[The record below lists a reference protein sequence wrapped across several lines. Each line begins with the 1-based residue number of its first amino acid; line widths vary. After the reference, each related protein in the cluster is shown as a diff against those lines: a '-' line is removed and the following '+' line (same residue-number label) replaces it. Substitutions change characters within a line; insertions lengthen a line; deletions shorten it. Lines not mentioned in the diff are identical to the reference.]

1 MKKVSGRAIFP
12 LILAIVLLAGTV
24 LLCVRYFVKAGEWVT
39 FSGSP
44 HVYTGVNLDGGIV
57 TDRDGTLLLDSTDG
71 RTYSADAVTRT
82 ATMHLLGDRYGYIQA
97 PLLGSFAD
105 DMIGFDKINGLYGAE
120 GTEANA
126 ALTLSAAAQTAAYQA
141 LGNYHGTVGVYNYK
155 TGEIL
160 CAVTSP
166 SYDPDNMPDVD
177 ADTSGAYEGVY
188 VNRFF
193 QAAYTPGSIFKI
205 VTLAAAIET
214 VPDWESLTFTCEGK
228 TIIGGQ
234 EIICE
239 GVHGTITLKQALA
252 HSCNV
257 AFGELA
263 GKVGTKA
270 LMEYAEKLG
279 LSESFEC
286 DGIPVKAGTVDLKD
300 ADAGDLA
307 WAGIGQYTD
316 QVNAL
321 TFMRAMGRI
330 AGGGTGAEPYL
341 MAKITRGEKT
351 AYEAKTETSS
361 RALKAETAAKLTE
374 YLRNNVATMYGDWQ
388 FGGLNVCAKSGTAEH
403 EGETA
408 DAMFAGFCVD
418 ENCPLAFV
426 VFVENGGSGQRSG
439 RADRRKGF
447 AGLRCGNQQINWGLT
462 NAAVLCM
469 IMGLFREVTRNG
481 PGFDRRLISG
491 VVSKWS

>member
-24 LLCVRYFVKAGEWVT
+24 LLCVRYFAKADEWVT

-44 HVYTGVNLDGGIV
+44 HVYTGVNLDGGVV

-177 ADTSGAYEGVY
+177 ADTSGAYDGVY

-374 YLRNNVATMYGDWQ
+374 YLRNNVATMYGDGQ

-426 VFVENGGSGQRSG
+426 VFVENGGSGS
-439 RADRRKGF
+439 AV
-447 AGLRCGNQQINWGLT
+447 
-462 NAAVLCM
+462 AAPIAAKVLQVCAAE
-469 IMGLFREVTRNG
+469 LQ
-481 PGFDRRLISG
+481 
-491 VVSKWS
+491 

>member
-24 LLCVRYFVKAGEWVT
+24 LLCVRYFAKADEWVT

-44 HVYTGVNLDGGIV
+44 HVYTGVNLDGGV
-57 TDRDGTLLLDSTDG
+57 VYDRDGTLLLDSTDG

-177 ADTSGAYEGVY
+177 ADTSGAYDGVY

-214 VPDWESLTFTCEGK
+214 VPDWENLTFTCEGK

-351 AYEAKTETSS
+351 AYEAKSETSS

-426 VFVENGGSGQRSG
+426 VFVENGGSGSAVAAPIAAKVLQVC
-439 RADRRKGF
+439 A
-447 AGLRCGNQQINWGLT
+447 AAIN
-462 NAAVLCM
+462 
-469 IMGLFREVTRNG
+469 R
-481 PGFDRRLISG
+481 
-491 VVSKWS
+491 

>member
-24 LLCVRYFVKAGEWVT
+24 LLCVRYFAKADGWVT

-44 HVYTGVNLDGGIV
+44 HVYTGVNLDGGVV

-177 ADTSGAYEGVY
+177 ADTSGAYDGVY

-361 RALKAETAAKLTE
+361 RALKAETAAKMTE
-374 YLRNNVATMYGDWQ
+374 YLRNNVATIYGDGQ
-388 FGGLNVCAKSGTAEH
+388 FSGLNVCAKSGTAEH

-426 VFVENGGSGQRSG
+426 VFVENGGSGSAVAAPIAAKVLQVC
-439 RADRRKGF
+439 A
-447 AGLRCGNQQINWGLT
+447 AAIN
-462 NAAVLCM
+462 
-469 IMGLFREVTRNG
+469 R
-481 PGFDRRLISG
+481 
-491 VVSKWS
+491 

>member
-24 LLCVRYFVKAGEWVT
+24 LLCVRYFAKADEWVT

-44 HVYTGVNLDGGIV
+44 HVYTGVNLDGGVV

-155 TGEIL
+155 SGEIL

-177 ADTSGAYEGVY
+177 ADTSGAYDGVY

-214 VPDWESLTFTCEGK
+214 VPDWENLTFTCEGK

-351 AYEAKTETSS
+351 VYEAKTEMSS
-361 RALKAETAAKLTE
+361 RALKAETAAKMTE
-374 YLRNNVATMYGDWQ
+374 YLRNNVATIYGDGQ
-388 FGGLNVCAKSGTAEH
+388 FSGLNVCAKSGTAEH

-426 VFVENGGSGQRSG
+426 VFVENGGSGSAVAAPIAAKVLQVC
-439 RADRRKGF
+439 A
-447 AGLRCGNQQINWGLT
+447 AAIN
-462 NAAVLCM
+462 
-469 IMGLFREVTRNG
+469 R
-481 PGFDRRLISG
+481 
-491 VVSKWS
+491 

>member
-24 LLCVRYFVKAGEWVT
+24 LLCVRYFAKADEWVT

-44 HVYTGVNLDGGIV
+44 HVYTGVNLDGGV
-57 TDRDGTLLLDSTDG
+57 VNDRDGTLLLDSTDG

-177 ADTSGAYEGVY
+177 ADTSGAYDGVY

-214 VPDWESLTFTCEGK
+214 VPDWENLTFTCEGK

-403 EGETA
+403 EGETV

-426 VFVENGGSGQRSG
+426 VFVENGGSGSAVAAPIAAKVLQVC
-439 RADRRKGF
+439 A
-447 AGLRCGNQQINWGLT
+447 AAIN
-462 NAAVLCM
+462 
-469 IMGLFREVTRNG
+469 R
-481 PGFDRRLISG
+481 
-491 VVSKWS
+491 

>member
-24 LLCVRYFVKAGEWVT
+24 LLCVRYFAKADEWVT

-44 HVYTGVNLDGGIV
+44 HVYTGVNLDGGV
-57 TDRDGTLLLDSTDG
+57 VNDRDGTLLLDSTDG

-177 ADTSGAYEGVY
+177 ADTSGAYDGVY

-214 VPDWESLTFTCEGK
+214 VPDWENLTFTCEGK

-403 EGETA
+403 EGKTA

-426 VFVENGGSGQRSG
+426 VFVENGGSGS
-439 RADRRKGF
+439 AV
-447 AGLRCGNQQINWGLT
+447 
-462 NAAVLCM
+462 AAPIAAKVLQVCAAAM
-469 IMGLFREVTRNG
+469 NG
-481 PGFDRRLISG
+481 
-491 VVSKWS
+491 

>member
-24 LLCVRYFVKAGEWVT
+24 LLCVRYFAKADEWVT

-44 HVYTGVNLDGGIV
+44 HVYTGVNLDGGVV

-155 TGEIL
+155 NGEIL

-177 ADTSGAYEGVY
+177 ADTSGVYDGVY

-426 VFVENGGSGQRSG
+426 VFVENGGSGS
-439 RADRRKGF
+439 AV
-447 AGLRCGNQQINWGLT
+447 
-462 NAAVLCM
+462 AAPIAAKVLQVCAAAM
-469 IMGLFREVTRNG
+469 NG
-481 PGFDRRLISG
+481 
-491 VVSKWS
+491 

>member
-1 MKKVSGRAIFP
+1 MKKVSGRALFP
-12 LILAIVLLAGTV
+12 LILAIVLLAGTA
-24 LLCVRYFVKAGEWVT
+24 LLCVRYFAKADEWVT

-44 HVYTGVNLDGGIV
+44 HVYTGVNLDGGVV

-177 ADTSGAYEGVY
+177 ADTSGAYDGVY

-279 LSESFEC
+279 LTESFEC
-286 DGIPVKAGTVDLKD
+286 DGIPVKAGTVDIKD

-426 VFVENGGSGQRSG
+426 VFVENGGSGSAVAAPIAAKVLQVC
-439 RADRRKGF
+439 A
-447 AGLRCGNQQINWGLT
+447 AAIN
-462 NAAVLCM
+462 
-469 IMGLFREVTRNG
+469 R
-481 PGFDRRLISG
+481 
-491 VVSKWS
+491 

>member
-24 LLCVRYFVKAGEWVT
+24 LLCVRYFVKADEWVT

-44 HVYTGVNLDGGIV
+44 HVYTGVNLDGGVV

-177 ADTSGAYEGVY
+177 ADTSGAYDGVY

-214 VPDWESLTFTCEGK
+214 VPDWENLTFTCEGK

-374 YLRNNVATMYGDWQ
+374 YLRNNVATMYGDGQ

-403 EGETA
+403 EGKTA

-426 VFVENGGSGQRSG
+426 VFVENGGSGS
-439 RADRRKGF
+439 AV
-447 AGLRCGNQQINWGLT
+447 
-462 NAAVLCM
+462 AAPVAAKVLQVCAAAM
-469 IMGLFREVTRNG
+469 NG
-481 PGFDRRLISG
+481 
-491 VVSKWS
+491 

>member
-24 LLCVRYFVKAGEWVT
+24 LLCVRYFAKADEWVT

-44 HVYTGVNLDGGIV
+44 HVYTGVNLDGGV
-57 TDRDGTLLLDSTDG
+57 VNDRDGTLLLDSTDG

-177 ADTSGAYEGVY
+177 ADTSGAYDGVY

-214 VPDWESLTFTCEGK
+214 VPDWENLTFTCEGK

-263 GKVGTKA
+263 VKVGTKA

-426 VFVENGGSGQRSG
+426 VFVENGGSGS
-439 RADRRKGF
+439 AV
-447 AGLRCGNQQINWGLT
+447 
-462 NAAVLCM
+462 AAPIAAKVLQVCAAAM
-469 IMGLFREVTRNG
+469 NG
-481 PGFDRRLISG
+481 
-491 VVSKWS
+491 

>member
-24 LLCVRYFVKAGEWVT
+24 LLCVRYFAKADEWVT

-44 HVYTGVNLDGGIV
+44 HVYTGVNLDGGVV

-166 SYDPDNMPDVD
+166 SYDPDNMPDVE
-177 ADTSGAYEGVY
+177 ADTSGAYDGVY

-214 VPDWESLTFTCEGK
+214 VPDWENLTFTCEGK

-279 LSESFEC
+279 LSESFAC

-426 VFVENGGSGQRSG
+426 VFVENGGSGSAVAAPVAAKVLQVC
-439 RADRRKGF
+439 A
-447 AGLRCGNQQINWGLT
+447 AAING
-462 NAAVLCM
+462 
-469 IMGLFREVTRNG
+469 
-481 PGFDRRLISG
+481 
-491 VVSKWS
+491 

>member
-24 LLCVRYFVKAGEWVT
+24 LLCVRYFAKADEWVT

-44 HVYTGVNLDGGIV
+44 HVYTGVNLDGGVV

-177 ADTSGAYEGVY
+177 ADTSGAYDGVY

-214 VPDWESLTFTCEGK
+214 VPDWENLTFTCEGK

-351 AYEAKTETSS
+351 VYEAKTEMSS
-361 RALKAETAAKLTE
+361 RALKAETAAKMTE
-374 YLRNNVATMYGDWQ
+374 YLRNNVATIYGDGQ
-388 FGGLNVCAKSGTAEH
+388 FSGLNVCAKSGTAEH

-426 VFVENGGSGQRSG
+426 VFVENGGSGS
-439 RADRRKGF
+439 AV
-447 AGLRCGNQQINWGLT
+447 
-462 NAAVLCM
+462 AAPIAAKVLQVCAAAM
-469 IMGLFREVTRNG
+469 NG
-481 PGFDRRLISG
+481 
-491 VVSKWS
+491 

>member
-12 LILAIVLLAGTV
+12 LILAIVLLTGTV
-24 LLCVRYFVKAGEWVT
+24 LLCVRYFAKADEWVT

-44 HVYTGVNLDGGIV
+44 HVYTGVNLDGGV
-57 TDRDGTLLLDSTDG
+57 VNDRDGTLLLDSTDG

-177 ADTSGAYEGVY
+177 ADTSGAYDGVY

-228 TIIGGQ
+228 SIIGGQ

-426 VFVENGGSGQRSG
+426 VFVENGGSGSAVAAPIAAKVLQVC
-439 RADRRKGF
+439 A
-447 AGLRCGNQQINWGLT
+447 AAIN
-462 NAAVLCM
+462 
-469 IMGLFREVTRNG
+469 R
-481 PGFDRRLISG
+481 
-491 VVSKWS
+491 

>member
-426 VFVENGGSGQRSG
+426 VFVENGGSGSAVAAPIAAKVLQVC
-439 RADRRKGF
+439 A
-447 AGLRCGNQQINWGLT
+447 AAIN
-462 NAAVLCM
+462 
-469 IMGLFREVTRNG
+469 R
-481 PGFDRRLISG
+481 
-491 VVSKWS
+491 

>member
-24 LLCVRYFVKAGEWVT
+24 LLCVRYFAKADEWVT

-44 HVYTGVNLDGGIV
+44 HVYTGVNLDGGVV

-120 GTEANA
+120 GPEANA

-177 ADTSGAYEGVY
+177 ADTSGAYDGVY

-214 VPDWESLTFTCEGK
+214 VPDWENLTFTCEGK

-307 WAGIGQYTD
+307 WAGIGQYPD

-351 AYEAKTETSS
+351 VYEAKTEMSS
-361 RALKAETAAKLTE
+361 RALKAETAAKMTE
-374 YLRNNVATMYGDWQ
+374 YLRNNVATIYGDGQ
-388 FGGLNVCAKSGTAEH
+388 FSGLNVCAKSGTAEH

-426 VFVENGGSGQRSG
+426 VFVENGGSGSAVAAPIAAKVLQVC
-439 RADRRKGF
+439 A
-447 AGLRCGNQQINWGLT
+447 AAIN
-462 NAAVLCM
+462 
-469 IMGLFREVTRNG
+469 R
-481 PGFDRRLISG
+481 
-491 VVSKWS
+491 

>member
-24 LLCVRYFVKAGEWVT
+24 LLCVRYFAKADEWVT

-44 HVYTGVNLDGGIV
+44 HVYTGVNLDGGVV

-71 RTYSADAVTRT
+71 RTYSADAATRT

-177 ADTSGAYEGVY
+177 ADTSGAYDGVY

-214 VPDWESLTFTCEGK
+214 VPDWENLTFTCEGK

-263 GKVGTKA
+263 GEVGTKA

-351 AYEAKTETSS
+351 VYEAKTEMSS
-361 RALKAETAAKLTE
+361 RALKAETAAKMTE
-374 YLRNNVATMYGDWQ
+374 YLRNNVATIYGDGQ
-388 FGGLNVCAKSGTAEH
+388 FSGLNVCAKSGTAEH

-426 VFVENGGSGQRSG
+426 VFVENGGSGS
-439 RADRRKGF
+439 AV
-447 AGLRCGNQQINWGLT
+447 
-462 NAAVLCM
+462 AAPIAAKVLQVCAAAM
-469 IMGLFREVTRNG
+469 NG
-481 PGFDRRLISG
+481 
-491 VVSKWS
+491 

>member
-12 LILAIVLLAGTV
+12 LILAIVLLAGTA
-24 LLCVRYFVKAGEWVT
+24 LLCVRYFAKADEWVT

-44 HVYTGVNLDGGIV
+44 HVYTGVNLDGGVV

-177 ADTSGAYEGVY
+177 ADTSGAYDGVY

-279 LSESFEC
+279 LTESFEC
-286 DGIPVKAGTVDLKD
+286 DGIPVKAGTVDIKD

-426 VFVENGGSGQRSG
+426 VFVENGGSGSAVAAPIAAKVLQVC
-439 RADRRKGF
+439 A
-447 AGLRCGNQQINWGLT
+447 AAIN
-462 NAAVLCM
+462 
-469 IMGLFREVTRNG
+469 R
-481 PGFDRRLISG
+481 
-491 VVSKWS
+491 

>member
-24 LLCVRYFVKAGEWVT
+24 LLCVRYFAKADEWVT

-44 HVYTGVNLDGGIV
+44 HVYTGVNLDGGV
-57 TDRDGTLLLDSTDG
+57 VYDRDGTLLLDSTDG
-71 RTYSADAVTRT
+71 RTYSADAATRT

-126 ALTLSAAAQTAAYQA
+126 ALTLSASAQTAAYQA

-177 ADTSGAYEGVY
+177 ADTSGAYDGVY

-426 VFVENGGSGQRSG
+426 VFVENGGSGSAVAAPIVAKVLQVC
-439 RADRRKGF
+439 A
-447 AGLRCGNQQINWGLT
+447 AAIN
-462 NAAVLCM
+462 
-469 IMGLFREVTRNG
+469 R
-481 PGFDRRLISG
+481 
-491 VVSKWS
+491 

>member
-24 LLCVRYFVKAGEWVT
+24 LLCVRYFAKADEWVT

-44 HVYTGVNLDGGIV
+44 HVYTGVNLDGGVV

-166 SYDPDNMPDVD
+166 SYDPDNMPDVN
-177 ADTSGAYEGVY
+177 ADTSGAYDGVY

-214 VPDWESLTFTCEGK
+214 VPDWENLTFTCEGK

-330 AGGGTGAEPYL
+330 AGGGTGADPYL

-426 VFVENGGSGQRSG
+426 VFVENGGSGSAVAAPIAAKVLQVC
-439 RADRRKGF
+439 A
-447 AGLRCGNQQINWGLT
+447 AAIN
-462 NAAVLCM
+462 
-469 IMGLFREVTRNG
+469 R
-481 PGFDRRLISG
+481 
-491 VVSKWS
+491 

>member
-24 LLCVRYFVKAGEWVT
+24 LLCVRYFAKADEWVT

-44 HVYTGVNLDGGIV
+44 HVYTGVNLDGGVV

-160 CAVTSP
+160 CVVTSP

-177 ADTSGAYEGVY
+177 ADTSGAYDGVY

-214 VPDWESLTFTCEGK
+214 VPDWENLTFTCEGK

-361 RALKAETAAKLTE
+361 RALKAETATKLTE

-403 EGETA
+403 EGKTA

-426 VFVENGGSGQRSG
+426 VFVENGGSGS
-439 RADRRKGF
+439 AV
-447 AGLRCGNQQINWGLT
+447 
-462 NAAVLCM
+462 AAPIAAKVLQVCAAAM
-469 IMGLFREVTRNG
+469 NG
-481 PGFDRRLISG
+481 
-491 VVSKWS
+491 

>member
-24 LLCVRYFVKAGEWVT
+24 LLCVRYFAKADEWVT

-44 HVYTGVNLDGGIV
+44 HVYTGVNLDGGVV

-177 ADTSGAYEGVY
+177 ADTSGAYDGVY

-330 AGGGTGAEPYL
+330 AGGGTGAVPYL

-426 VFVENGGSGQRSG
+426 VFVENGGSGSAVAAPVAAKVLQVC
-439 RADRRKGF
+439 A
-447 AGLRCGNQQINWGLT
+447 AAIN
-462 NAAVLCM
+462 
-469 IMGLFREVTRNG
+469 R
-481 PGFDRRLISG
+481 
-491 VVSKWS
+491 

>member
-155 TGEIL
+155 NGEIL

-177 ADTSGAYEGVY
+177 ADTSGAYDGVY

-214 VPDWESLTFTCEGK
+214 VPDWENLTFTCEGK

-263 GKVGTKA
+263 GEIGTKA

-426 VFVENGGSGQRSG
+426 VFVENGGSGSAVAAPIAAKVLQVC
-439 RADRRKGF
+439 A
-447 AGLRCGNQQINWGLT
+447 AAIN
-462 NAAVLCM
+462 
-469 IMGLFREVTRNG
+469 R
-481 PGFDRRLISG
+481 
-491 VVSKWS
+491 

>member
-24 LLCVRYFVKAGEWVT
+24 LLCVRYFAKADEWVT

-44 HVYTGVNLDGGIV
+44 HVYTGVNLDGGVV

-126 ALTLSAAAQTAAYQA
+126 ALTLSASAQTAAYQA

-177 ADTSGAYEGVY
+177 ADTSGAYDGVY

-418 ENCPLAFV
+418 ENCPLAFA
-426 VFVENGGSGQRSG
+426 VFVENGGSGS
-439 RADRRKGF
+439 AV
-447 AGLRCGNQQINWGLT
+447 
-462 NAAVLCM
+462 AAPIAAKVLQVCAAAM
-469 IMGLFREVTRNG
+469 NG
-481 PGFDRRLISG
+481 
-491 VVSKWS
+491 

>member
-24 LLCVRYFVKAGEWVT
+24 LLCVRYFAKADEWVT

-44 HVYTGVNLDGGIV
+44 HVYTGVNLDGGVV

-177 ADTSGAYEGVY
+177 ADTSGAYDGVY

-214 VPDWESLTFTCEGK
+214 VPDWENLTFTCEGK

-361 RALKAETAAKLTE
+361 RALKAETAAKMTE
-374 YLRNNVATMYGDWQ
+374 YLRNNVATIYGDGQ
-388 FGGLNVCAKSGTAEH
+388 FSGLNVCAKSGTAEH

-426 VFVENGGSGQRSG
+426 VFVENGGSGS
-439 RADRRKGF
+439 AV
-447 AGLRCGNQQINWGLT
+447 
-462 NAAVLCM
+462 AAPIAAKVLQVCAAAM
-469 IMGLFREVTRNG
+469 NG
-481 PGFDRRLISG
+481 
-491 VVSKWS
+491 

>member
-24 LLCVRYFVKAGEWVT
+24 LLCVRYFAKADEWVT

-44 HVYTGVNLDGGIV
+44 HVYTGVNLDGGVV

-166 SYDPDNMPDVD
+166 SYDPDNMPDVE
-177 ADTSGAYEGVY
+177 ADTSGAYDGVY

-403 EGETA
+403 EGKTA

-426 VFVENGGSGQRSG
+426 VFVENGGSGS
-439 RADRRKGF
+439 AV
-447 AGLRCGNQQINWGLT
+447 
-462 NAAVLCM
+462 AAPIAAKVLQVCAAE
-469 IMGLFREVTRNG
+469 LQ
-481 PGFDRRLISG
+481 
-491 VVSKWS
+491 

>member
-24 LLCVRYFVKAGEWVT
+24 LLCVRYFAKADEWVT

-44 HVYTGVNLDGGIV
+44 HVYTGVNLDGGVV

-177 ADTSGAYEGVY
+177 ADTSGAYDGVY

-214 VPDWESLTFTCEGK
+214 VPDWENLTFTCEGK

-330 AGGGTGAEPYL
+330 AGGGTGAVPYL

-374 YLRNNVATMYGDWQ
+374 YLRNNVATMYDDWQ

-426 VFVENGGSGQRSG
+426 VFVENGGSGSAVAAPIAAKVLQVC
-439 RADRRKGF
+439 A
-447 AGLRCGNQQINWGLT
+447 AAIN
-462 NAAVLCM
+462 
-469 IMGLFREVTRNG
+469 R
-481 PGFDRRLISG
+481 
-491 VVSKWS
+491 

>member
-24 LLCVRYFVKAGEWVT
+24 LLCVRYFAKADEWVT

-44 HVYTGVNLDGGIV
+44 HVYTGVNLDGGVV

-71 RTYSADAVTRT
+71 RTYSDDAATRT

-177 ADTSGAYEGVY
+177 ADTSGAYDGVY

-214 VPDWESLTFTCEGK
+214 VPDWENLTFTCEGK

-279 LSESFEC
+279 LSESFGC

-374 YLRNNVATMYGDWQ
+374 YLRNNVATMYGDGQ
-388 FGGLNVCAKSGTAEH
+388 FSGLNVCAKSGTAEH

-426 VFVENGGSGQRSG
+426 VFVENGGSGSAVAAPIAAKVLQVC
-439 RADRRKGF
+439 A
-447 AGLRCGNQQINWGLT
+447 AAIN
-462 NAAVLCM
+462 
-469 IMGLFREVTRNG
+469 R
-481 PGFDRRLISG
+481 
-491 VVSKWS
+491 

>member
-24 LLCVRYFVKAGEWVT
+24 LLCVRYFAKADEWVT

-44 HVYTGVNLDGGIV
+44 HVYTGVNLDGGVV

-177 ADTSGAYEGVY
+177 ADTSGAYDGVY

-263 GKVGTKA
+263 GKVGTKT

-279 LSESFEC
+279 LTESFEC

-426 VFVENGGSGQRSG
+426 MFVENGGSGSAVAAPIAAKVLQVC
-439 RADRRKGF
+439 A
-447 AGLRCGNQQINWGLT
+447 AAIN
-462 NAAVLCM
+462 
-469 IMGLFREVTRNG
+469 R
-481 PGFDRRLISG
+481 
-491 VVSKWS
+491 

>member
-177 ADTSGAYEGVY
+177 ADTSGAYDGVY

-214 VPDWESLTFTCEGK
+214 VPDWENLTFTCEGK

-279 LSESFEC
+279 LSDSFEC

-426 VFVENGGSGQRSG
+426 VFVENGGSGSAVAAPIAAKVLQVC
-439 RADRRKGF
+439 A
-447 AGLRCGNQQINWGLT
+447 AAIN
-462 NAAVLCM
+462 
-469 IMGLFREVTRNG
+469 R
-481 PGFDRRLISG
+481 
-491 VVSKWS
+491 

>member
-24 LLCVRYFVKAGEWVT
+24 LLCVRYFAKADEWVT

-44 HVYTGVNLDGGIV
+44 HVYTGVNLDGGVV

-177 ADTSGAYEGVY
+177 ADKSGAYDGVY

-214 VPDWESLTFTCEGK
+214 VPDWENLTFTCEGK

-426 VFVENGGSGQRSG
+426 VFVENGGSGSAVAAPIAAKVLQVC
-439 RADRRKGF
+439 A
-447 AGLRCGNQQINWGLT
+447 AAIN
-462 NAAVLCM
+462 
-469 IMGLFREVTRNG
+469 R
-481 PGFDRRLISG
+481 
-491 VVSKWS
+491 

>member
-12 LILAIVLLAGTV
+12 LILAIVLLAGTA
-24 LLCVRYFVKAGEWVT
+24 LLCVRYFAKADEWVT

-44 HVYTGVNLDGGIV
+44 HVYTGVNLDGGVV

-166 SYDPDNMPDVD
+166 SYDPDNMPDVE
-177 ADTSGAYEGVY
+177 ADTSGAYDGVY

-426 VFVENGGSGQRSG
+426 VFVENGGSGSAVAAPIAAKVLQVC
-439 RADRRKGF
+439 A
-447 AGLRCGNQQINWGLT
+447 AAIN
-462 NAAVLCM
+462 
-469 IMGLFREVTRNG
+469 R
-481 PGFDRRLISG
+481 
-491 VVSKWS
+491 

>member
-24 LLCVRYFVKAGEWVT
+24 LLCVRYFAKADEWVT

-44 HVYTGVNLDGGIV
+44 HVYTGVNLDGGVV

-126 ALTLSAAAQTAAYQA
+126 ALTLSAAVQTAAYQA

-177 ADTSGAYEGVY
+177 ADTSGAYDGVY

-214 VPDWESLTFTCEGK
+214 VPDWENLTFTCEGK

-279 LSESFEC
+279 LTESFEC

-426 VFVENGGSGQRSG
+426 VFVENGGSGSAVAAPIAAKVLQVC
-439 RADRRKGF
+439 A
-447 AGLRCGNQQINWGLT
+447 AAIN
-462 NAAVLCM
+462 
-469 IMGLFREVTRNG
+469 R
-481 PGFDRRLISG
+481 
-491 VVSKWS
+491 

>member
-24 LLCVRYFVKAGEWVT
+24 LLCVRYFAKADEWVT

-44 HVYTGVNLDGGIV
+44 HVYTGVNLDGGVV

-155 TGEIL
+155 SGEIL

-177 ADTSGAYEGVY
+177 ADTSGAYDGVY

-263 GKVGTKA
+263 GKVGTRA

-374 YLRNNVATMYGDWQ
+374 YLRNNVATMYGDGQ
-388 FGGLNVCAKSGTAEH
+388 FSGLNVCAKSGTAEH

-426 VFVENGGSGQRSG
+426 VFVENGGSGS
-439 RADRRKGF
+439 AV
-447 AGLRCGNQQINWGLT
+447 
-462 NAAVLCM
+462 AAPIAAKVLQVCAAAM
-469 IMGLFREVTRNG
+469 NG
-481 PGFDRRLISG
+481 
-491 VVSKWS
+491 

>member
-24 LLCVRYFVKAGEWVT
+24 LLCVRYFVKADEWVT

-44 HVYTGVNLDGGIV
+44 HVYTGVNLDGGVV

-155 TGEIL
+155 NGEIL

-177 ADTSGAYEGVY
+177 ADTSGAYDGVY

-374 YLRNNVATMYGDWQ
+374 YLRNNVATMYGDGQ

-403 EGETA
+403 EGKTA

-426 VFVENGGSGQRSG
+426 VFVENGGSGS
-439 RADRRKGF
+439 AV
-447 AGLRCGNQQINWGLT
+447 
-462 NAAVLCM
+462 AAPVAAKVLQVCAAAM
-469 IMGLFREVTRNG
+469 NG
-481 PGFDRRLISG
+481 
-491 VVSKWS
+491 

>member
-24 LLCVRYFVKAGEWVT
+24 LLCVRYFAKADEWVT

-44 HVYTGVNLDGGIV
+44 HVYTGVNLDGGVV

-177 ADTSGAYEGVY
+177 ADTSGAYDGVY

-214 VPDWESLTFTCEGK
+214 VPDWENLTFTCEGK

-341 MAKITRGEKT
+341 MAKITRGEKA
-351 AYEAKTETSS
+351 AYEAKSETSS

-426 VFVENGGSGQRSG
+426 VFVENGGSGSAVAAPIAAKVLQVC
-439 RADRRKGF
+439 A
-447 AGLRCGNQQINWGLT
+447 AAIN
-462 NAAVLCM
+462 
-469 IMGLFREVTRNG
+469 R
-481 PGFDRRLISG
+481 
-491 VVSKWS
+491 

>member
-12 LILAIVLLAGTV
+12 LILAIVLLAGTA
-24 LLCVRYFVKAGEWVT
+24 LLCVRYFAKADEWVT

-44 HVYTGVNLDGGIV
+44 HVYTGVNLDGGVV

-97 PLLGSFAD
+97 PLLGNFAD

-166 SYDPDNMPDVD
+166 SYDHDNMPDVD
-177 ADTSGAYEGVY
+177 ADTSGAYDGVY

-279 LSESFEC
+279 LTESFEC

-426 VFVENGGSGQRSG
+426 VFVENGGSGSAVAAPIAAKVLQVC
-439 RADRRKGF
+439 A
-447 AGLRCGNQQINWGLT
+447 AAIN
-462 NAAVLCM
+462 
-469 IMGLFREVTRNG
+469 R
-481 PGFDRRLISG
+481 
-491 VVSKWS
+491 

>member
-24 LLCVRYFVKAGEWVT
+24 LLCVRYFAKADEWVT

-44 HVYTGVNLDGGIV
+44 HVYTGVNLDGGV
-57 TDRDGTLLLDSTDG
+57 VYDRDGTLLLDSTDG

-177 ADTSGAYEGVY
+177 ADTSGAYDGVY

-263 GKVGTKA
+263 GEVGTKA

-279 LSESFEC
+279 LTESFAC

-426 VFVENGGSGQRSG
+426 VFVENGGSGSAVAAPIAAKVLQVC
-439 RADRRKGF
+439 A
-447 AGLRCGNQQINWGLT
+447 AAIN
-462 NAAVLCM
+462 
-469 IMGLFREVTRNG
+469 R
-481 PGFDRRLISG
+481 
-491 VVSKWS
+491 

>member
-24 LLCVRYFVKAGEWVT
+24 LLCVRYFAKADEWVT

-44 HVYTGVNLDGGIV
+44 HVYTGVNLDGGVV

-126 ALTLSAAAQTAAYQA
+126 TLTLSASAQTAAYQA

-177 ADTSGAYEGVY
+177 ADTSGAYDGVY

-214 VPDWESLTFTCEGK
+214 VPDWENLTFTCEGK

-361 RALKAETAAKLTE
+361 RALTAETAAKLTE

-426 VFVENGGSGQRSG
+426 VFVENGGSGSAVAAPIAAKVLQVC
-439 RADRRKGF
+439 A
-447 AGLRCGNQQINWGLT
+447 AAIN
-462 NAAVLCM
+462 
-469 IMGLFREVTRNG
+469 R
-481 PGFDRRLISG
+481 
-491 VVSKWS
+491 

>member
-24 LLCVRYFVKAGEWVT
+24 LLCVRYFAKADEWVT

-44 HVYTGVNLDGGIV
+44 HVYTGVNLDGGVV

-177 ADTSGAYEGVY
+177 ADTSGAYDGVY

-330 AGGGTGAEPYL
+330 AGGGTGAVPYL
-341 MAKITRGEKT
+341 MAKIMRGEKT

-426 VFVENGGSGQRSG
+426 VFVENGGSGSAVAAPIAAKVLQVC
-439 RADRRKGF
+439 A
-447 AGLRCGNQQINWGLT
+447 AAIN
-462 NAAVLCM
+462 
-469 IMGLFREVTRNG
+469 R
-481 PGFDRRLISG
+481 
-491 VVSKWS
+491 

>member
-24 LLCVRYFVKAGEWVT
+24 LLCVRYFAKADEWVT

-44 HVYTGVNLDGGIV
+44 HVYTGVNLDGGVV

-166 SYDPDNMPDVD
+166 SYDPDNMPDID
-177 ADTSGAYEGVY
+177 ADTSGAYDGVY

-214 VPDWESLTFTCEGK
+214 VPDWENLTFTCEGK

-426 VFVENGGSGQRSG
+426 VFVENGGSGSAVAAPIAAKVLQVC
-439 RADRRKGF
+439 A
-447 AGLRCGNQQINWGLT
+447 AAIN
-462 NAAVLCM
+462 
-469 IMGLFREVTRNG
+469 R
-481 PGFDRRLISG
+481 
-491 VVSKWS
+491 